1 MKNIYDYQVK
11 KADGTLMVM
20 NDYTGKVMLI
30 VNVASGCGFTPQ
42 YEALENLYEK
52 YGQQGLIILGF
63 PCNQF
68 GNQES
73 GSNSEIQSFCQ
84 TKFGIKFPIF
94 AKIDVNGKNADPL
107 FNFLKENA
115 RGIFGTKRIKW
126 NFTKFLVGRN
136 GQVLQRFSPRTKP
149 EALVQDIEKT
159 LASGA

>member
-107 FNFLKENA
+107 FNFLKE
-115 RGIFGTKRIKW
+115 T
-126 NFTKFLVGRN
+126 
-136 GQVLQRFSPRTKP
+136 
-149 EALVQDIEKT
+149 EKY
-159 LASGA
+159 